1 MVLSKFI
8 NIAIEENYETII
20 DVVPFPNILMRL
32 RSNDILTS
40 DQYDNLRKNDNREDL
55 GFDCIEILKSK
66 KDDDFFQFC
75 KILKD
80 SQIQNVQDFGQ
91 FLEDEAIAKRHSH
104 GKSNDYNIIIR
115 NSKKHFRVIELNA
128 SWTQIYG

>member
-32 RSNDILTS
+32 RSNHILTS
-40 DQYDNLRKNDNREDL
+40 DQYDNLRRNHNREDL
-55 GFDCIEILKSK
+55 GFDCIQILKAK
-66 KDDDFFQFC
+66 NDNDFFQFC

-80 SQIQNVQDFGQ
+80 SQIENVQNFGQ
-91 FLEDEAIAKRHSH
+91 FLKDEAIAKRYSH
-104 GKSNDYNIIIR
+104 GKSNVYNIIIC
-115 NSKKHFRVIELNA
+115 NSKQHFRVIELNA
-128 SWTQIYG
+128 FWTQIYG